1 MRHTQT
7 HFAGAPEGWGA
18 LGVVFGYFSAPG
30 LPRPPFPA
38 LRPESRGD
46 STQRHRRFLSGRG
59 ADPPAGRHQDKG
71 REPPGP
77 SCPFQGQVVCLL
89 SPAPIEAMLTAEV

>member
-38 LRPESRGD
+38 LRPESRVDRAYRDIGD
-46 STQRHRRFLSGRG
+46 STAEGELTRLRAGTRTGAGSHWGHLAPFRVRLYVCSLLPPQR
-59 ADPPAGRHQDKG
+59 Q
-71 REPPGP
+71 
-77 SCPFQGQVVCLL
+77 C
-89 SPAPIEAMLTAEV
+89 